1 MNYNN
6 KDIFLQRATSGGTF
20 EEYKL
25 TMQTSSVL
33 MSDPAGNL
41 FMATS
46 ADASLTSSW
55 AMMANSASNAL
66 NAVTAS
72 YAVSASYEIVFET
85 SASHAEEADVA
96 LEASS
101 SISAS
106 HSLQA
111 NAALVSISASY
122 VPNLYPQQFFPSAS
136 WASASISASHA
147 LMSDNAI
154 LADEALAAD
163 TAANAISASWAPNLY
178 PQQFL
183 PSASWASA
191 SISASYAAQ
200 SISASW
206 APQPVVPTT
215 VESAS
220 WASSSISASYAPA
233 PTLVASASVAQ
244 TASYAL
250 NAGASAVT
258 SASWG
263 TKNLLVGTDFSQ
275 SFSVTLQPSQSV
287 YVKLT
292 VHSFLSNTG
301 SIIFLGE
308 YFVQHDGLTT
318 FMQPGA
324 IINEFNNNSA
334 GLAIVSQIYDP
345 GTSNGSLVF
354 PIRLKSNAGRAFSAS
369 MTYEVR
375 GTFNSTLVDTGV
387 LDFGAITFS
396 SASIS
401 GSGDTFEAYAP
412 QDPVTSIMGSGTG
425 FSGPWTMGHAYLGL
439 QSEEL
444 FNYAVGS
451 FVNNSTGNGGF
462 GWSGS
467 WVVSTP

>member
-6 KDIFLQRATSGGTF
+6 KDIFLQRATANQTF
-20 EEYKL
+20 EEYAL
-25 TMQTSSVL
+25 RMQPNGVVV
-33 MSDPAGNL
+33 SDAAGNL
-41 FMATS
+41 AVVPSTE
-46 ADASLTSSW
+46 ASPTSSW
-55 AMMANSASNAL
+55 ALLAISASAAL

-85 SASHAEEADVA
+85 SASHAEESDVA

-106 HSLQA
+106 HALQA
-111 NAALVSISASY
+111 NAALTTISASY
-122 VPNLYPQQFFPSAS
+122 
-136 WASASISASHA
+136 
-147 LMSDNAI
+147 
-154 LADEALAAD
+154 
-163 TAANAISASWAPNLY
+163 APNLY

-191 SISASYAAQ
+191 SLTSISASYAANVPDTASYALQ
-200 SISASW
+200 ALSASW

-215 VESAS
+215 VASAS